1 MLEAY
6 AVVVC
11 NERMIRGASVDRCG
25 KRRGAVKLFLISLAE
40 REEEFVLIRK
50 TVVDAH
56 RPGCV
61 QNRTDS
67 GKKEV
72 VSQLILV
79 RGGGFRNE
87 LEDILC
93 HCTKGNFIIG
103 ESRAAHYP
111 AHGLGCG
118 WVEDLSLDYR
128 SAVARIGT
136 QNIGRDQKE
145 RKIANSLLIRRHSA
159 SSCETSLLPVLLP
172 GEKEERLVMASVQLG
187 NPHWST
193 HGTTVVVFLVNVLG
207 LTAEIL
213 KPFLRV

>member
-67 GKKEV
+67 GEKEIV
-72 VSQLILV
+72 GQLILV
-79 RGGGFRNE
+79 RRRGFRNQF
-87 LEDILC
+87 EDILC
-93 HCTKGNFIIG
+93 HGTEGNFIIG
-103 ESRAAHYP
+103 KSRTALHP
-111 AHGLGCG
+111 AHSFSGGG
-118 WVEDLSLDYR
+118 VEDLPLND
-128 SAVARIGT
+128 
-136 QNIGRDQKE
+136 
-145 RKIANSLLIRRHSA
+145 
-159 SSCETSLLPVLLP
+159 
-172 GEKEERLVMASVQLG
+172 
-187 NPHWST
+187 
-193 HGTTVVVFLVNVLG
+193 
-207 LTAEIL
+207 
-213 KPFLRV
+213 